1 MAGGYAFKRVQ
12 LSGGARCREMPDKN
26 DYWHVAESLQ
36 YLLVGGGEALLLV
49 KRENHGP
56 RPGLAVMVTAES
68 VCPLR
73 FAHMTENRGS

>member
-12 LSGGARCREMPDKN
+12 LSGGARCRKIRDKN

-56 RPGLAVMVTAES
+56 RPGLAVMELGVIAAKAAKE
-68 VCPLR
+68 
-73 FAHMTENRGS
+73 